1 MFGYFRNTH
10 LGHVVC
16 MEVVFITNE
25 LHIMHR
31 VALHGVN
38 SLHTRVALCGANS
51 LHTRDALCGV
61 DSYHTRYLC
70 TPYEPQLAMLCD

>member
-31 VALHGVN
+31 V
-38 SLHTRVALCGANS
+38 TLCGANS
-51 LHTRDALCGV
+51 LHTRVALRGAN
-61 DSYHTRYLC
+61 SLHTKVIIVTIPDTYVHHMNHAIA
-70 TPYEPQLAMLCD
+70 QLAMLCD